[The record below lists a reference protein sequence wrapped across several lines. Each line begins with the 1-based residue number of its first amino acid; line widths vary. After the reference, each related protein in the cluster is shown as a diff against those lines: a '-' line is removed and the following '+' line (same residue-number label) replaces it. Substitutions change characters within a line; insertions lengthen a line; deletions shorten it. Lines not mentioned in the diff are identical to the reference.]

1 MNSRQQLRKKQRVD
15 YKALANGPLLPKCL
29 RQIKESW
36 STKKLYE
43 LEIIDQKV
51 VNGESMLKVHYIGW
65 SRKFDEWRVPSDV
78 VDIPQSL
85 IKSSAEIETR
95 FKSELQIAVK
105 ESLHCNRKC
114 DSLVELSIPL
124 PRDTFKVM
132 TDCGVQISSKPGK
145 WTLHEL
151 TDLNEVIGKDWYYRI
166 VNRFSDFSYVK
177 KGSFTY
183 WLAERPPLHE
193 YNFSDSGLSSKFTH
207 RGFALKVK
215 FVRGIGNKFDFES
228 YIANSVNEEA

>member
-51 VNGESMLKVHYIGW
+51 VN
-65 SRKFDEWRVPSDV
+65 
-78 VDIPQSL
+78 
-85 IKSSAEIETR
+85 EIETR

-183 WLAERPPLHE
+183 WPAERPPLHE

-228 YIANSVNEEA
+228 YIANSVNE